1 MSMLLDLSRL
11 RGGGGRIDRQDPP
24 DAFDS
29 TAEDFRVVTPVVFG
43 ADVQKDREKVRLV
56 GRLTAELELP
66 CSRCLEQFRVSVD
79 TPIDLLFLPAS
90 GETSAENVDDD
101 DRQLSQDDA
110 NASFYE
116 DETID
121 LAQVMREQFYL
132 ALPMKPLC
140 REDCQGLCPV
150 CGINRNTATCSCQ
163 AEWVDPRMDALR
175 RYREKQTGH

>member
-24 DAFDS
+24 DAFNA
-29 TAEDFRVVTPVVFG
+29 TNEDFRVVSPVVLG
-43 ADVQKDREKVRLV
+43 ADVQKDKDKVRIV

-66 CSRCLEQFRVSVD
+66 CSRCLEPFRVFVD
-79 TPIDLLFLPAS
+79 APLDLLFMPAS
-90 GETSAENVDDD
+90 AEPAAAGDE
-101 DRQLSQDDA
+101 DRQLGEDDA

-121 LAQVMREQFYL
+121 LAQMMREQFYL

-150 CGINRNTATCSCQ
+150 CGVNRNVTTCSCQ
-163 AEWVDPRMDALR
+163 SEWVDPRMDALR
-175 RYREKQTGH
+175 RFREKQTGH